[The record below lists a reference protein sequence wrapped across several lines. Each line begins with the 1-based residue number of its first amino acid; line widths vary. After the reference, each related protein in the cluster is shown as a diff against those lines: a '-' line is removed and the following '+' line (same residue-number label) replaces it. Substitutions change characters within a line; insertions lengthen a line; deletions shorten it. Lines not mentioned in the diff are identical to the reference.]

1 MTTQSFRNEW
11 DFNQAVQALAMQ
23 HGWEEPFHIPAV
35 AYQAAADSRHRIPAG
50 FPDLMLRYHNE
61 KGDTTVIV
69 AELKRD
75 DEETSFV
82 SKPQRRFLE
91 DLAQHIPAFIW
102 RPRDWDYIE
111 RVLREGP
118 PDVTGEII
126 EPSPR
131 IVRSKEW
138 LPTKQSID
146 AIAYRLVS
154 DIASPSFPGGDLA
167 GLRRMKPEEPDT
179 PAFYQIMA
187 HRGLL
192 RNENLET
199 RWALIVNG
207 IALMTPTAHDGRTPV
222 GEALFNGGDSGR
234 TNAFYSDLRLNRL
247 LAAQSSVFV
256 ALMTQLFRMMS
267 TAGQPF
273 DWREMAAF
281 ILSEGINE
289 EEAEKSR
296 RRIARSYYGT
306 EYRKSPSRT
315 E

>member
-11 DFNQAVQALAMQ
+11 DFNQAVQALAVQ

-35 AYQAAADSRHRIPAG
+35 AYQAAADSRHPIPAG
-50 FPDLMLRYHNE
+50 FPDLMLRHHDE
-61 KGDTTVIV
+61 EGDTTVIV
-69 AELKRD
+69 AELKTD

-82 SKPQRRFLE
+82 SKPQRKFLE

-131 IVRSKEW
+131 IARSKEW

-154 DIASPSFPGGDLA
+154 DIASPSFPRGDLA
-167 GLRRMKPEEPDT
+167 GLRRMKPEEPDMA
-179 PAFYQIMA
+179 AFYQLMA
-187 HRGLL
+187 RRGLL

-199 RWALIVNG
+199 RWALIVHG

-222 GEALFNGGDSGR
+222 GEALFVGGDSGR
-234 TNAFYSDLRLNRL
+234 TNAFYSELRLNKL
-247 LAAQSSVFV
+247 LNTHGSTLVS
-256 ALMTQLFRMMS
+256 LMAQLFRMMS
-267 TAGQPF
+267 AARQPF

-281 ILSEGINE
+281 ILSEGIDEDAAE
-289 EEAEKSR
+289 ESR
-296 RRIARSYYGT
+296 RRIARSYYAT

-315 E
+315 D